1 MAEEALYRP
10 GEVAKMFGVSPKTV
24 KRWAERGE
32 IECIRTLGGHRR
44 YKAPLIDELLEENTG
59 EVEPSS

>member
-1 MAEEALYRP
+1 MAEEALYLP

-44 YKAPLIDELLEENTG
+44 YKANKINELLNGKLEEKKT
-59 EVEPSS
+59 S